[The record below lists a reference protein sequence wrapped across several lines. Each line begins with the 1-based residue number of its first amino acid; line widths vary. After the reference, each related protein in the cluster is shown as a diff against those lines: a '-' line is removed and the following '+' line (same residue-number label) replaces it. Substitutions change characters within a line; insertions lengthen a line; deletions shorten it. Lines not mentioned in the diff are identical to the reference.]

1 MLSLLTLL
9 YITDRSSKTFTK
21 VHFNN
26 KTSSNSSNHSSNNG
40 NERNY
45 DSYSNHDKNH
55 RHSNSNHRYNQ
66 EVKKRPRTAFTPE
79 QIKRLEDEFNK
90 NKYLSV
96 GKRLELSK
104 SLKLTE
110 TQVCLLHVLLSRY
123 LCNSLKFYFILFRPI
138 TTYLL
143 SLNIS
148 LYSVQKFILLKV
160 IKTLGTVLTISN
172 KKYRV
177 LIKTLK
183 LY

>member
-1 MLSLLTLL
+1 MLSLLILL
-9 YITDRSSKTFTK
+9 FITDRSSKTFTK

-26 KTSSNSSNHSSNNG
+26 KTSSHGSNHSSNNG
-40 NERNY
+40 HESNHDN
-45 DSYSNHDKNH
+45 YSNHDNNH

-110 TQVCLLHVLLSRY
+110 TQVCLLQVLLSKY
-123 LCNSLKFYFILFRPI
+123 LCNSIKILFYI
-138 TTYLL
+138 
-143 SLNIS
+143 
-148 LYSVQKFILLKV
+148 F
-160 IKTLGTVLTISN
+160 
-172 KKYRV
+172 
-177 LIKTLK
+177 
-183 LY
+183 

>member
-1 MLSLLTLL
+1 MLSLLIFLF
-9 YITDRSSKTFTK
+9 ITDRSSKTFTK

-26 KTSSNSSNHSSNNG
+26 KTSSHSSNHSSNNG
-40 NERNY
+40 HESNHDN
-45 DSYSNHDKNH
+45 YSNHDNNH

-110 TQVCLLHVLLSRY
+110 TQVCLLQVLLSMY
-123 LCNSLKFYFILFRPI
+123 LCNSIKLLFY
-138 TTYLL
+138 
-143 SLNIS
+143 NI
-148 LYSVQKFILLKV
+148 
-160 IKTLGTVLTISN
+160 
-172 KKYRV
+172 
-177 LIKTLK
+177 
-183 LY
+183 